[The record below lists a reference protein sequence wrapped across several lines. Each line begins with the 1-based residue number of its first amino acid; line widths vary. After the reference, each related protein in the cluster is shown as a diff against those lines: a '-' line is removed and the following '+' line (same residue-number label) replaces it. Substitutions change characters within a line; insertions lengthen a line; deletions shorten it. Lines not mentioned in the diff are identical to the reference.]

1 MEPSATAARLMD
13 LANRYGAR
21 NYAPLPVVL
30 ERGEGVY
37 VYDTEGREYIDFLS
51 SYSALSHGHRHPR
64 LVAAAQAQMDK
75 LTLTSRAFH
84 NAEMGPFLHE
94 LCEYAGM
101 SMALPMNTGAEAVE
115 TAIKAARKWAY
126 AVKGVPRHQADI
138 IVCADN
144 FHGRTV
150 TIISFSTENLYRDGF
165 GPFTPGFT
173 VVPYGDA
180 EALEAAITPNTAAFM
195 VEPLQGEAGVAV
207 PPAGFLA
214 TAQALCARNDVL
226 FVLDEVQTGL
236 GRTGRRFCYQ
246 YEDVHPDMVI
256 VGKALGG
263 GIYPVS
269 AVVGRMEVLSL
280 FRPGEHGST
289 FGGNPLGAAVA
300 REALRVLEEEQL
312 AARSAELGEYLMG
325 RLRAHRQSVRQ
336 GSARQGPA
344 HRTRAAS
351 GRRRSPAVLRGPHG
365 RGTALQGDA
374 RRRHPLRAAA
384 GHQPRAARLGTRAG
398 GEDHHHDLS
407 AAGQEQGGGA
417 PKVATHR

>member
-1 MEPSATAARLMD
+1 MD

-64 LVAAAQAQMDK
+64 IVAAAQAQLDK
-75 LTLTSRAFH
+75 ITLTSRAFH

-126 AVKGVPRHQADI
+126 AVKGVPRHEADI

-150 TIISFSTENLYRDGF
+150 TIISFSTENLYRDDF

-173 VVPYGDA
+173 VIPYGDA
-180 EALEAAITPNTAAFM
+180 DALAAAITPNTAAFM

-207 PPAGFLA
+207 PPAGFLEQ
-214 TAQALCARNDVL
+214 AQELCAKNDVL

-246 YEDVHPDMVI
+246 HEDVHPDLVI

-269 AVVGRMEVLSL
+269 AVVGKMEILSL

-289 FGGNPLGAAVA
+289 FGGNPLGCAVA
-300 REALRVLEEEQL
+300 RESLRVLEDEQL
-312 AARSAELGEYLMG
+312 ASRSAELGEYLMG
-325 RLRAHRQSVRQ
+325 RLRAIQSPYIKEVR
-336 GSARQGPA
+336 GKGLLI
-344 HRTRAAS
+344 
-351 GRRRSPAVLRGPHG
+351 GLVLHPDAGG
-365 RGTALQGDA
+365 A
-374 RRRHPLRAAA
+374 RRFCVALMEEGLLCKETHEDVIRFAPPLVISR
-384 GHQPRAARLGTRAG
+384 
-398 GEDHHHDLS
+398 
-407 AAGQEQGGGA
+407 EQLDWA
-417 PKVATHR
+417 LERVERVITTI

>member
-1 MEPSATAARLMD
+1 MKPSAEAARLMD

-64 LVAAAQAQMDK
+64 IVAAAQAQLEK
-75 LTLTSRAFH
+75 ITLTSRAFH

-126 AVKGVPRHQADI
+126 AVKGVPRHEADI

-150 TIISFSTENLYRDGF
+150 TIISFSTENLYRDDF

-173 VVPYGDA
+173 IIPYGDA
-180 EALEAAITPNTAAFM
+180 DALEAAITPNTAAFM

-207 PPAGFLA
+207 PPAGFLER
-214 TAQALCARNDVL
+214 AQELCAKNDVL

-246 YEDVHPDMVI
+246 HEDVHPDLVI

-269 AVVGRMEVLSL
+269 AVVGKMEILSL

-300 REALRVLEEEQL
+300 RESLRVLEEEQL
-312 AARSAELGEYLMG
+312 ASRSAELGEYLMA
-325 RLRAHRQSVRQ
+325 RLRAIQSPYIKEVR
-336 GSARQGPA
+336 GKGLLI
-344 HRTRAAS
+344 
-351 GRRRSPAVLRGPHG
+351 GLVLQTDAGG
-365 RGTALQGDA
+365 A
-374 RRRHPLRAAA
+374 RRFCVALM
-384 GHQPRAARLGTRAG
+384 
-398 GEDHHHDLS
+398 
-407 AAGQEQGGGA
+407 EQGLLCKETHEDVIRFA
-417 PKVATHR
+417 PPLVISREQLDWALERVEKVITTI

>member
-1 MEPSATAARLMD
+1 MD

-64 LVAAAQAQMDK
+64 VVAAALAQLEK
-75 LTLTSRAFH
+75 ITLTSRAFH

-94 LCEYAGM
+94 LCEYSGM

-126 AVKGVPRHQADI
+126 AVKGVPRHEADI

-150 TIISFSTENLYRDGF
+150 TIISFSTENLYRDDF

-173 VVPYGDA
+173 IIPYGDA
-180 EALEAAITPNTAAFM
+180 DALEAAITPNTAAFM

-207 PPAGFLA
+207 PPAGFLER
-214 TAQALCARNDVL
+214 AQELCAKNDVL

-246 YEDVHPDMVI
+246 HEDVHPDLVI

-269 AVVGRMEVLSL
+269 AVVGKMEILSL

-300 REALRVLEEEQL
+300 RESLRVLEEEQL
-312 AARSAELGEYLMG
+312 ASRSAELGEYLMA
-325 RLRAHRQSVRQ
+325 RLRSIQSPYIKEVR
-336 GSARQGPA
+336 GKGLLI
-344 HRTRAAS
+344 
-351 GRRRSPAVLRGPHG
+351 GLVLQPDAGG
-365 RGTALQGDA
+365 A
-374 RRRHPLRAAA
+374 RRFCVALM
-384 GHQPRAARLGTRAG
+384 
-398 GEDHHHDLS
+398 
-407 AAGQEQGGGA
+407 EQGLLCKETHEDVIRFA
-417 PKVATHR
+417 PPLVISREQLDWALERVERVITTI

>member
-1 MEPSATAARLMD
+1 MD

-64 LVAAAQAQMDK
+64 IVAAAQAQLEK
-75 LTLTSRAFH
+75 ITLTSRAFH

-126 AVKGVPRHQADI
+126 AVKGVPRHDADI

-150 TIISFSTENLYRDGF
+150 TIISFSTENLYRDDF

-173 VVPYGDA
+173 IIPYGDA
-180 EALEAAITPNTAAFM
+180 DALEAAITPNTAAFM

-207 PPAGFLA
+207 PPAGFLER
-214 TAQALCARNDVL
+214 AQELCAKNDVL

-246 YEDVHPDMVI
+246 HEDVHPDLVI

-269 AVVGRMEVLSL
+269 AVVGKMEILSL

-300 REALRVLEEEQL
+300 RESLRVLEEEQL
-312 AARSAELGEYLMG
+312 ASRSAELGEYLMA
-325 RLRAHRQSVRQ
+325 RLRAIQSPYIKEVR
-336 GSARQGPA
+336 GKGLLI
-344 HRTRAAS
+344 
-351 GRRRSPAVLRGPHG
+351 GLVLQPDAGG
-365 RGTALQGDA
+365 A
-374 RRRHPLRAAA
+374 RRFCVALM
-384 GHQPRAARLGTRAG
+384 
-398 GEDHHHDLS
+398 
-407 AAGQEQGGGA
+407 EQGLLCKETHEDVIRFA
-417 PKVATHR
+417 PPLVISREQLDWALERVEKVITTI

>member
-1 MEPSATAARLMD
+1 MKPSADAARLMD

-64 LVAAAQAQMDK
+64 IVAAAQAQLDK
-75 LTLTSRAFH
+75 ITLTSRAFH

-126 AVKGVPRHQADI
+126 AVKGVPRHEADI
-138 IVCADN
+138 IVCSDN

-150 TIISFSTENLYRDGF
+150 TIISFSTENLYRDDF

-173 VVPYGDA
+173 VIPYGDA
-180 EALEAAITPNTAAFM
+180 DALAAAITPNTAAFM

-207 PPAGFLA
+207 PPAGFLEQ
-214 TAQALCARNDVL
+214 AQELCAKNDVL

-246 YEDVHPDMVI
+246 HEDVHPDLVI

-269 AVVGRMEVLSL
+269 AVVGKMEILSL

-289 FGGNPLGAAVA
+289 FGGNPLGCAVA
-300 REALRVLEEEQL
+300 RESLRVLEDEQL
-312 AARSAELGEYLMG
+312 ASRSAELGEYLMG
-325 RLRAHRQSVRQ
+325 RLRAIQSPYIKEVR
-336 GSARQGPA
+336 GKGLLI
-344 HRTRAAS
+344 
-351 GRRRSPAVLRGPHG
+351 GLVLHPDAGG
-365 RGTALQGDA
+365 A
-374 RRRHPLRAAA
+374 RRFCVALMEEGLLCKETHEDVIRFAPPLVISR
-384 GHQPRAARLGTRAG
+384 
-398 GEDHHHDLS
+398 
-407 AAGQEQGGGA
+407 EQLDWA
-417 PKVATHR
+417 LERVEKVIATI

>member
-1 MEPSATAARLMD
+1 MD

-64 LVAAAQAQMDK
+64 IVAAAQAQLEK
-75 LTLTSRAFH
+75 ITLTSRAFH

-126 AVKGVPRHQADI
+126 AVKGVPRHEADI

-150 TIISFSTENLYRDGF
+150 TIISFSTENLYRDDF

-173 VVPYGDA
+173 IIPYGDA
-180 EALEAAITPNTAAFM
+180 DALEAAITPNTAAFM

-207 PPAGFLA
+207 PPAGFLER
-214 TAQALCARNDVL
+214 AQELCAKNDVL

-246 YEDVHPDMVI
+246 HEDVHPDLVI

-269 AVVGRMEVLSL
+269 AVVGKMEILSL

-300 REALRVLEEEQL
+300 RESLRVLEEEQL
-312 AARSAELGEYLMG
+312 ASRSAELGEYLMA
-325 RLRAHRQSVRQ
+325 RLRAIQSPYIKEVR
-336 GSARQGPA
+336 GKGLLI
-344 HRTRAAS
+344 
-351 GRRRSPAVLRGPHG
+351 GLVLQPDAGG
-365 RGTALQGDA
+365 A
-374 RRRHPLRAAA
+374 RRFCVALM
-384 GHQPRAARLGTRAG
+384 
-398 GEDHHHDLS
+398 
-407 AAGQEQGGGA
+407 EQGLLCKETHEDVIRFA
-417 PKVATHR
+417 PPLVISREQLDWALERVEKVITTI

>member
-1 MEPSATAARLMD
+1 MKPSADAARLMD

-64 LVAAAQAQMDK
+64 IVAAAQAQLDK
-75 LTLTSRAFH
+75 ITLTSRAFH

-126 AVKGVPRHQADI
+126 AVKGVPRHEADI
-138 IVCADN
+138 IVCSDN

-150 TIISFSTENLYRDGF
+150 TIISFSTENLYRDDF

-173 VVPYGDA
+173 VIPYGDA
-180 EALEAAITPNTAAFM
+180 AALAAAITPNTAAFM

-207 PPAGFLA
+207 PPAGFLEQ
-214 TAQALCARNDVL
+214 AQELCAKNDVL

-246 YEDVHPDMVI
+246 HEDVHPDLVI

-269 AVVGRMEVLSL
+269 AVVGKMEILSL

-289 FGGNPLGAAVA
+289 FGGNPLGCAVA
-300 REALRVLEEEQL
+300 RESLRVLEEEQL
-312 AARSAELGEYLMG
+312 ASRSAELGEYLMG
-325 RLRAHRQSVRQ
+325 RLRAIQSPYIKEVR
-336 GSARQGPA
+336 GKGLLI
-344 HRTRAAS
+344 
-351 GRRRSPAVLRGPHG
+351 GLVLHPDAGG
-365 RGTALQGDA
+365 A
-374 RRRHPLRAAA
+374 RRFCVALMEEGLLCKETHEDVIRFAPPLVISR
-384 GHQPRAARLGTRAG
+384 
-398 GEDHHHDLS
+398 
-407 AAGQEQGGGA
+407 EQLDWA
-417 PKVATHR
+417 LERVEKVITTI

>member
-1 MEPSATAARLMD
+1 
-13 LANRYGAR
+13 
-21 NYAPLPVVL
+21 
-30 ERGEGVY
+30 
-37 VYDTEGREYIDFLS
+37 
-51 SYSALSHGHRHPR
+51 
-64 LVAAAQAQMDK
+64 
-75 LTLTSRAFH
+75 
-84 NAEMGPFLHE
+84 MGPFLHE

-126 AVKGVPRHQADI
+126 AVKGVTRHEADI
-138 IVCADN
+138 IVCSDN

-150 TIISFSTENLYRDGF
+150 TVISFSTENLYRDDF

-173 VVPYGDA
+173 VIPYGDA
-180 EALEAAITPNTAAFM
+180 EALAAAITPNTAAFM

-207 PPAGFLA
+207 PPAGFLEK
-214 TAQALCARNDVL
+214 AQELCAKNNVL

-246 YEDVHPDMVI
+246 HEDVHPDMIV

-269 AVVGRMEVLSL
+269 AVVGKMEILSL

-289 FGGNPLGAAVA
+289 FGGNPLGAAIA

-325 RLRAHRQSVRQ
+325 RLRAIQSPYIKEVRGQ
-336 GSARQGPA
+336 GLLIGL
-344 HRTRAAS
+344 
-351 GRRRSPAVLRGPHG
+351 VLHPDAGG
-365 RGTALQGDA
+365 A
-374 RRRHPLRAAA
+374 RRFCVALMKEGLLCKETHEDVIRFAPPLIISR
-384 GHQPRAARLGTRAG
+384 
-398 GEDHHHDLS
+398 
-407 AAGQEQGGGA
+407 EQLDWA
-417 PKVATHR
+417 LERVEKVITTI

>member
-1 MEPSATAARLMD
+1 MKPSADAARLMD

-64 LVAAAQAQMDK
+64 LLAAAQAQLEK
-75 LTLTSRAFH
+75 ITLTSRAFH

-94 LCEYAGM
+94 LCEYADM

-126 AVKGVPRHQADI
+126 AVKGVPRHEADI

-150 TIISFSTENLYRDGF
+150 TIISFSTENLYRDDF

-173 VVPYGDA
+173 VIPYGDV
-180 EALEAAITPNTAAFM
+180 EALAAAITPNTAAFM

-207 PPAGFLA
+207 PPAGFLEK
-214 TAQALCARNDVL
+214 AQELCATNDVL

-246 YEDVHPDMVI
+246 HEDVHPDMII

-269 AVVGRMEVLSL
+269 AVVGKMEILSL

-312 AARSAELGEYLMG
+312 ASRSAELGEYLMG
-325 RLRAHRQSVRQ
+325 RLRAIQSPYVKEVR
-336 GSARQGPA
+336 GKGLLI
-344 HRTRAAS
+344 
-351 GRRRSPAVLRGPHG
+351 GLVLHPDAGG
-365 RGTALQGDA
+365 A
-374 RRRHPLRAAA
+374 RRFCVALMEEGLLCKETHEDVIRFAPPLVISR
-384 GHQPRAARLGTRAG
+384 
-398 GEDHHHDLS
+398 
-407 AAGQEQGGGA
+407 EQLDWA
-417 PKVATHR
+417 LERVENIITTI

>member
-1 MEPSATAARLMD
+1 MKPSAEAARLMD

-64 LVAAAQAQMDK
+64 IVAAAQAQLEK
-75 LTLTSRAFH
+75 ITLTSRAFH

-126 AVKGVPRHQADI
+126 AVKGVTRHEADI
-138 IVCADN
+138 IVCSDN

-150 TIISFSTENLYRDGF
+150 TVISFSTENLYRDDF

-173 VVPYGDA
+173 VIPYGDA
-180 EALEAAITPNTAAFM
+180 EALAAAITPNTAAFM

-207 PPAGFLA
+207 PPAGFLEK
-214 TAQALCARNDVL
+214 AQELCAKNNVL

-246 YEDVHPDMVI
+246 HEDVHPDMIV

-269 AVVGRMEVLSL
+269 AVVGKMEILSL

-289 FGGNPLGAAVA
+289 FGGNPLGAAIA

-325 RLRAHRQSVRQ
+325 RLRAIQSPYIKEVRGQ
-336 GSARQGPA
+336 GLLIGL
-344 HRTRAAS
+344 
-351 GRRRSPAVLRGPHG
+351 VLHPDAGG
-365 RGTALQGDA
+365 A
-374 RRRHPLRAAA
+374 RRFCVALMKEGLLCKETHEDVIRFAPPLVISR
-384 GHQPRAARLGTRAG
+384 
-398 GEDHHHDLS
+398 
-407 AAGQEQGGGA
+407 EQLDWA
-417 PKVATHR
+417 LERVEKVITTI

>member
-1 MEPSATAARLMD
+1 MKPSADAARLMD

-64 LVAAAQAQMDK
+64 VVTAAQAQLDK
-75 LTLTSRAFH
+75 ITLTSRAFH

-126 AVKGVPRHQADI
+126 AVKGVPRHEADI

-150 TIISFSTENLYRDGF
+150 TVISFSTENLYRDDF

-173 VVPYGDA
+173 IIPYGDA

-195 VEPLQGEAGVAV
+195 VEPLQGEAGVVV
-207 PPAGFLA
+207 PPAGFLEK
-214 TAQALCARNDVL
+214 AQELCAKNDVL

-246 YEDVHPDMVI
+246 HEDVHPDMVI

-263 GIYPVS
+263 GVYPVS
-269 AVVGRMEVLSL
+269 AVVGKMKILSL

-325 RLRAHRQSVRQ
+325 RLRSIQSPYVKEVR
-336 GSARQGPA
+336 
-344 HRTRAAS
+344 
-351 GRRRSPAVLRGPHG
+351 G
-365 RGTALQGDA
+365 RGLLIGLVLHPGAGGA
-374 RRRHPLRAAA
+374 RRFCVALMKEGLLCKETHEDVIRFAPPLVINR
-384 GHQPRAARLGTRAG
+384 
-398 GEDHHHDLS
+398 
-407 AAGQEQGGGA
+407 EQLDWA
-417 PKVATHR
+417 LERVEKIITTI

>member
-1 MEPSATAARLMD
+1 MKPGADAARLMD

-64 LVAAAQAQMDK
+64 LVAAAQAQLDK
-75 LTLTSRAFH
+75 ITLTSRAFH

-94 LCEYAGM
+94 LCEYAEM

-126 AVKGVPRHQADI
+126 AVKGVPRHEADI

-150 TIISFSTENLYRDGF
+150 TVISFSTENLYRDDF
-165 GPFTPGFT
+165 GPFTPGFA
-173 VVPYGDA
+173 VIPYGDA

-195 VEPLQGEAGVAV
+195 VEPLQGEAGVTV
-207 PPAGFLA
+207 PPAGFLEK
-214 TAQALCARNDVL
+214 AQELCAKNDVL

-246 YEDVHPDMVI
+246 HEDVHPDMII

-269 AVVGRMEVLSL
+269 AVVGKMEILSL

-289 FGGNPLGAAVA
+289 FGGNPLGAAIA

-312 AARSAELGEYLMG
+312 ASRSAELGEYLMG
-325 RLRAHRQSVRQ
+325 RLRAIESPYIKEVR
-336 GSARQGPA
+336 GMGLLI
-344 HRTRAAS
+344 
-351 GRRRSPAVLRGPHG
+351 GLVLHPDAGG
-365 RGTALQGDA
+365 A
-374 RRRHPLRAAA
+374 RRFCVALMEEGLLCKETHEDVIRFAPPLVISR
-384 GHQPRAARLGTRAG
+384 
-398 GEDHHHDLS
+398 
-407 AAGQEQGGGA
+407 EQLDWA
-417 PKVATHR
+417 LERTEKVITTI